1 MVVIEVVES
10 RLKLLAEY
18 RNDLREYEGV
28 KLSDYR
34 RDKKVQRFVER
45 TLQLAIESCVDIT
58 SHIISAEGFREAK
71 DNKDLFIIL
80 NEQGIVSSK
89 LLPAMIDMCKFRN
102 IIVHDY
108 TRIDPEIVVKILRKN
123 LKDFDSFSKEIGKYI
138 YLS

>member
-1 MVVIEVVES
+1 VVVIEVVES

>member
-1 MVVIEVVES
+1 MAVIEVVES

>member
-1 MVVIEVVES
+1 VAVIEVVES